1 MVSRGNG
8 VVQWGGGG
16 AGCCMAEEDDSN
28 TMESFEKTPPP
39 PMADDRSTK
48 KTKFRSQSDVGET
61 SERLSFRDQ
70 LMKSQKDTEEELF
83 GSDDDLD
90 LNPEDLW
97 NLTPGFNI
105 IDLEND
111 FYLVRFKNARDAD
124 YVLTSGPW
132 TIMGHYLTV
141 QPWSLHFDSSKG
153 EIDKVVAWIRLPG
166 MALQYYHKKI
176 LRRLGQIIG
185 SVIRIDYTT
194 ESAQRGKFAR
204 IAVEIDLKSPLI
216 SQFHLDGKIQRVEYD
231 NLPVICFYYGKY
243 DHYKEN
249 CSDREDNGPTE
260 DDVPIPG
267 GPEEQ
272 QWMSK
277 AGNDSRNEP
286 KFGPWMVVARK
297 GKPRVE
303 KESNSNQATEQV
315 FRGQYGKESRFNILA
330 NLGEGESNH
339 EEKQDAHMERT
350 HRDNNTINSSPTLSS
365 KSKLIRRK
373 DAHKS
378 ATPTEPG
385 HMGTSTGLHA
395 ITHTKEYT
403 APQSP
408 FHTHVSRGVT
418 NLHANHASPKPL
430 LMHVYVPTSLNPL
443 HHLAISFSTDY
454 ATAHLP
460 CADVHPKTSNGQN
473 SAGGHL
479 TLSEL
484 DGDPPNLTGL
494 AANMDMEDDAND
506 SDYVA
511 TSEDRA
517 DSSEGDVSLVEE
529 TAMDLVEEASQPLHG
544 KQADDFIKCSGF
556 EYSHRI
562 EATGFSGAVYTNPNP
577 ILRRQLW
584 DHLDFLARTVHG
596 PWLVGGD
603 FNSILCTNEKKCGS
617 THIYG
622 VCDNSFGEFVSNAWI
637 NSLPYLNAADIF
649 VKKALEWNRDHFGN
663 IFQKKRRIL
672 LRLGGIQKVLETK
685 SRRSLASE
693 TLVFRPYPVRGCFPI
708 LHAALTHG
716 LMAPIED
723 NEIRQTIF
731 SMKPLKA
738 PGVDGLH
745 AIFYQSQWHIVGH
758 SFCKFIKNSFSS
770 ASILKDINTT
780 LLVLIPKAL
789 MPILIGPQQTS
800 FVLGRHITDNIVI
813 AQEVIHSMRKKAG
826 KKGFMA
832 IKVDLE
838 KAYDRLN
845 WDFIYETLQETGLPR
860 DMIQIIMACITS
872 ATMRV
877 LWNGEASDE
886 FVPCRGIRQGDPL
899 SPYIFVLCVER
910 LSHGINKAIT
920 AGDWRPIR
928 LARRGTPLTRLF
940 FAVDLLLL
948 AEADIEQAGVINMV
962 LNNFCQSSEAKVN
975 KAKSQVFF
983 SKNILVRDMKR
994 IGAELGFS
1002 VTKDLGT
1009 ITLTQTVLQVI
1020 PVYAMQTTS
1029 LPIGINMK
1037 IDKACRKFIWSGN
1050 SNQQRMSMVSWDTL
1064 CKPKAYGGLGLKEL
1078 NVMNKALL
1086 MKLSW
1091 GIISAKDNLWVQ
1103 VLCTK
1108 YGVNNS
1114 NPPLS
1119 LPTRYGSHMWKAIG
1133 RIWSDTMLSRSWSV
1147 GDGKR
1152 IRFWWDC
1159 WVYKDK
1165 PLANQVT
1172 APIPDHLTNLMVA
1185 DCVAANGQW
1194 NRALFD
1200 HFLPH
1205 TAIMK
1210 IASIHPPSDLL
1221 GPDQF
1226 YWSYSNKGNFSASS
1240 AYNVISSPDNSL
1252 QDTSWNMVWKW
1263 QGPQGVKV
1271 FIWLALH
1278 GRLKTKAEIARRHMV
1293 INTECDRCGAPVEDI
1308 LHVLRDS
1315 MGTKGFWYRVI
1326 PVAMRQHFFQAP
1338 FKEWMINN
1346 LQNAWPITGVRNWVC
1361 FFGIAIWRLWFW
1373 RNQFWVNGLAM
1384 DSLSMVN
1391 DVKARTKEVILIQ
1404 GSSLSLTN
1412 KKVNKWIGWS
1422 PPNWPWCKLNSDG
1435 ACKVNGV
1442 AAAGGLI
1449 RDHSGHW
1456 VAGFG
1461 LNIGNCSVTTA
1472 ELWGLYQGLTLAWN
1486 KGIRWLC
1493 VEVDSRCV
1501 TQLVKNNMVN
1511 PNEFST
1517 LIHAIQELIRRN
1529 WRVEITHVYREANFA
1544 ADYLATLA
1552 CSLPLGLHVLNSP
1565 PKGVLQFMSQDNYGV
1580 VYPRLVIS

>member
-1 MVSRGNG
+1 MVII
-8 VVQWGGGG
+8 
-16 AGCCMAEEDDSN
+16 
-28 TMESFEKTPPP
+28 MEP
-39 PMADDRSTK
+39 
-48 KTKFRSQSDVGET
+48 
-61 SERLSFRDQ
+61 
-70 LMKSQKDTEEELF
+70 
-83 GSDDDLD
+83 
-90 LNPEDLW
+90 
-97 NLTPGFNI
+97 
-105 IDLEND
+105 
-111 FYLVRFKNARDAD
+111 
-124 YVLTSGPW
+124 
-132 TIMGHYLTV
+132 
-141 QPWSLHFDSSKG
+141 
-153 EIDKVVAWIRLPG
+153 
-166 MALQYYHKKI
+166 
-176 LRRLGQIIG
+176 
-185 SVIRIDYTT
+185 RI
-194 ESAQRGKFAR
+194 S
-204 IAVEIDLKSPLI
+204 
-216 SQFHLDGKIQRVEYD
+216 
-231 NLPVICFYYGKY
+231 
-243 DHYKEN
+243 
-249 CSDREDNGPTE
+249 
-260 DDVPIPG
+260 
-267 GPEEQ
+267 
-272 QWMSK
+272 
-277 AGNDSRNEP
+277 
-286 KFGPWMVVARK
+286 
-297 GKPRVE
+297 
-303 KESNSNQATEQV
+303 
-315 FRGQYGKESRFNILA
+315 
-330 NLGEGESNH
+330 
-339 EEKQDAHMERT
+339 
-350 HRDNNTINSSPTLSS
+350 
-365 KSKLIRRK
+365 
-373 DAHKS
+373 
-378 ATPTEPG
+378 
-385 HMGTSTGLHA
+385 
-395 ITHTKEYT
+395 
-403 APQSP
+403 
-408 FHTHVSRGVT
+408 
-418 NLHANHASPKPL
+418 
-430 LMHVYVPTSLNPL
+430 
-443 HHLAISFSTDY
+443 
-454 ATAHLP
+454 
-460 CADVHPKTSNGQN
+460 
-473 SAGGHL
+473 
-479 TLSEL
+479 
-484 DGDPPNLTGL
+484 
-494 AANMDMEDDAND
+494 
-506 SDYVA
+506 
-511 TSEDRA
+511 
-517 DSSEGDVSLVEE
+517 
-529 TAMDLVEEASQPLHG
+529 G

-562 EATGFSGAVYTNPNP
+562 EATGFSGGIWILWRGYFDVEVLFNHKQFVHFKISKNNNLETWITAVYASPNP

-603 FNSILCTNEKKCGS
+603 FNSILCADEKKGGS
-617 THIYG
+617 THISG
-622 VCDNSFGEFVSNAWI
+622 VCGLFKSWFNKNGMFDLNFHGPRFTWSRGFLMKRLDRAMSNTEWLHKYPDNAVLHLPKIASDHRPILVRFNNDASCVRGQKPFRFLAAWLTDNSFGEFVSNAWI

-672 LRLGGIQKVLETK
+672 VRLGGIQKVLETK
-685 SRRSLASE
+685 SRRSLARLELKLKKELEEILTQEEILWLQKSRKEWLIQGDRNTAYFHQKTLARRRRNRITTIQNANGEWIVDNEIIKQHATAFFSTLYTSE
-693 TLVFRPYPVRGCFPI
+693 TLDFRPYPVRGCFPI
-708 LHAALTHG
+708 LDAALTHG

-758 SFCKFIKNSFSS
+758 SFS
-770 ASILKDINTT
+770 
-780 LLVLIPKAL
+780 
-789 MPILIGPQQTS
+789 
-800 FVLGRHITDNIVI
+800 
-813 AQEVIHSMRKKAG
+813 
-826 KKGFMA
+826 
-832 IKVDLE
+832 
-838 KAYDRLN
+838 
-845 WDFIYETLQETGLPR
+845 
-860 DMIQIIMACITS
+860 
-872 ATMRV
+872 TMRV
-877 LWNGEASDE
+877 LWNGEASEE
-886 FVPCRGIRQGDPL
+886 FVPSRGIRQGDPL

-910 LSHGINKAIT
+910 LSHGINRAVT

-928 LARRGTPLTRLF
+928 LARRGTPLTHLF
-940 FAVDLLLL
+940 FADDLLLL

-962 LNNFCQSSEAKVN
+962 LNNFCKSSEAKVN

-983 SKNILVRDMKR
+983 SKNISAWDMKR

-1009 ITLTQTVLQVI
+1009 YLGMPLLHTRVSQHTYQNIIDKVERRLSGWHASLLSLAGRITLTQTVLQAI

-1029 LPIGINMK
+1029 LPTGINMK

-1064 CKPKAYGGLGLKEL
+1064 CKPKAYGGLGLKDL

-1091 GIISAKDNLWVQ
+1091 GIISAKDSLWVQ

-1133 RIWSDTMLSRSWSV
+1133 RIWSDTMLSRSWSI

-1172 APIPDHLTNLMVA
+1172 SPIPDHLTNLMVA

-1194 NRALFD
+1194 NWALFD
-1200 HFLPH
+1200 LFLPH

-1226 YWSYSNKGNFSASS
+1226 YWSHSNKGNFSASS
-1240 AYNVISSPDNSL
+1240 AYNVIRSPDISL

-1278 GRLKTKAEIARRHMV
+1278 GRLKTKAEIARRHMA

-1308 LHVLRDS
+1308 LHVLRDC
-1315 MGTKGFWYRVI
+1315 MGTK
-1326 PVAMRQHFFQAP
+1326 
-1338 FKEWMINN
+1338 
-1346 LQNAWPITGVRNWVC
+1346 
-1361 FFGIAIWRLWFW
+1361 
-1373 RNQFWVNGLAM
+1373 AM

-1391 DVKARTKEVILIQ
+1391 DVKARTEEVILIQ

-1461 LNIGNCSVTTA
+1461 MNIGNCSVTTA

-1517 LIHAIQELIRRN
+1517 LIRAIQELIRCN